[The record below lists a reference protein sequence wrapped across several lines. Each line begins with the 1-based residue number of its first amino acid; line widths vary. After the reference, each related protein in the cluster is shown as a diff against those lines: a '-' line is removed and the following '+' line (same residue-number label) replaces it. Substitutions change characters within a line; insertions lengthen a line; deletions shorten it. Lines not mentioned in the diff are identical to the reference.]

1 MTTDTV
7 QPGTRVRVYRN
18 LHTGNFSVQCCK
30 TGLVI
35 ARVASIELS
44 NVRFIVRQ
52 AGRLKVLAEKR
63 KNVHA
68 FVVGTV
74 TRNATAASRQV
85 SYNPYKMDSFCLVE
99 NAQPVITADF
109 VRLANNKIFV

>member
-1 MTTDTV
+1 MTTDPV

-35 ARVASIELS
+35 ARVASIELA
-44 NVRFIVRQ
+44 NVQFVVRQ

-74 TRNATAASRQV
+74 TGSATAASRQV
-85 SYNPYKMDSFCLVE
+85 SYSPYKMDCFCLTE
-99 NAQPVITADF
+99 NAEPITTAGF
-109 VRLANNKIFV
+109 ARLANNKIFV

>member
-7 QPGTRVRVYRN
+7 HPGARVRVYRN

-44 NVRFIVRQ
+44 NVHFVVRQ

-74 TRNATAASRQV
+74 SNSTAAASRQV
-85 SYNPYKMDSFCLVE
+85 SYNPYKMDCFCLAE
-99 NAQPVITADF
+99 NAEPISTASF
-109 VRLANNKIFV
+109 ARLTNNKIFV

>member
-35 ARVASIELS
+35 ARVASIELA
-44 NVRFIVRQ
+44 NVQFVVRQ

-74 TRNATAASRQV
+74 TENATATSRQV
-85 SYNPYKMDSFCLVE
+85 SYNPYKMDSFCLAE
-99 NAQPVITADF
+99 NSEPIKSAVFA
-109 VRLANNKIFV
+109 RLANNKIFV

>member
-35 ARVASIELS
+35 ARVASIELA
-44 NVRFIVRQ
+44 NVQFVVRQ

-74 TRNATAASRQV
+74 TENATATSRQV
-85 SYNPYKMDSFCLVE
+85 SYNPYKMDSFCLAE
-99 NAQPVITADF
+99 NAEPIKSAVF
-109 VRLANNKIFV
+109 VRLADNKIFV